1 MSAGNRFSR
10 GGHPNLTQL
19 GLAMEHLRM
28 HNEVQEGRS
37 DWSNPS
43 GLQPP
48 NLQMVPPPW
57 MGSRDDTRYRPDI
70 AALHSGSFGGR
81 SEEPLLPANPR
92 SQGSKGSFLPLEPGP
107 GPEMASSSIVAQVGA
122 VFEKEEPSVNKAVFR
137 KQFKK
142 TQMCRFFQRS
152 ACRKGEYC
160 EFAHGPQ
167 ELAQPPDLRR
177 TSLCKA
183 FMEGC
188 CPESAETCRFAHGI
202 AKLRRTP
209 GFEKV
214 VNKESHLE
222 DDIEPMYGYESQ
234 QVHLHQMLRQQQREQ
249 EEMRQVIEEQRRKI
263 TELKMQQERLQQ
275 AQLASMHPLP
285 LNDSG
290 SESIP
295 LLFGNQPTLLPH
307 LGGGNPP
314 QPHPLHSLQF
324 KTIPL

>member
-1 MSAGNRFSR
+1 
-10 GGHPNLTQL
+10 
-19 GLAMEHLRM
+19 MEHLRM
-28 HNEVQEGRS
+28 HNEAQEGTS
-37 DWSNPS
+37 NWSNPS
-43 GLQPP
+43 GLQQPP

-57 MGSRDDTRYRPDI
+57 MGSHDATRYRPDI
-70 AALHSGSFGGR
+70 AALQNGSFGGR
-81 SEEPLLPANPR
+81 GEEPLLPSNPCL
-92 SQGSKGSFLPLEPGP
+92 GSKGSFLPLEPGP
-107 GPEMASSSIVAQVGA
+107 GPEMASGSIVREQENKVLQ
-122 VFEKEEPSVNKAVFR
+122 EPSVNKVVFR

-249 EEMRQVIEEQRRKI
+249 DEMRQVIEEQRRKI

-290 SESIP
+290 SEAIP
-295 LLFGNQPTLLPH
+295 LFFGNQPTLLPH

-314 QPHPLHSLQF
+314 QPHPLQF